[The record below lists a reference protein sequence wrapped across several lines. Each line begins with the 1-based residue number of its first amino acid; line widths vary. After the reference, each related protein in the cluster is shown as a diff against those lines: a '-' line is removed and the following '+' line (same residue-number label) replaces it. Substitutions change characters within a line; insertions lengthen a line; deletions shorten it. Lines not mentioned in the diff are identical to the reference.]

1 MYSIYSKVWWFGPLM
16 YFVPCV
22 SHVLLY
28 AYFFNSR
35 HNSFWGKMAPSR
47 PLLNSKARWRSEPNL
62 PECLLREH
70 RSNRSP
76 DFELPFLNED
86 EGMSKDNKMNVIPLQ
101 SFSQLPSQLLPVDKD
116 KTIKNFL
123 ASLPSLQ
130 TIDDDQGIGENVY
143 TSESGSGSSSPIL
156 TPTDD
161 EQFHLRHRLVK
172 EIKDERCSR
181 GRRGKRYTEDM
192 ETGSS
197 PTEMSGGYYSQTSSQ
212 VTERVPSLTQ
222 SYSGIPPKPAPPAT
236 SRTTK
241 SKISPPPSDSL
252 SITTPMMASVRQP
265 IAQIHKYKL
274 VPMPTK
280 ATSVPHDLALSHNF
294 SALPSRKLAAI
305 SPESSKTSLSSL
317 VTSALPEKEGVEE
330 ADNQPEDSIMIT
342 VTDSKELIVDEPAC
356 EELSVRTKEHARQSS
371 DGALPSMTSSSTIA
385 TETASDAGN
394 QQHRRAK
401 SDGDNNISGPTQI
414 PSVPDR
420 VKEIE
425 EMSGALSSTQGGSS
439 VTNSG
444 APSPGGIYMNITPNS
459 DDKQPSVTSSSVS
472 DDKQQSVESM
482 SQSSSEQSLSSDSE
496 LEEIEQTSI
505 KSNSPRCMRATRHG
519 SLSPN
524 PPSIQMKMVTEQT
537 RCTSLM
543 YLPHSEQE
551 QHQQTSE
558 LNDENLASSLM
569 GAVKARIQD
578 IEEKNK
584 DSGGSSRSKASPE
597 KNEAFKK
604 SPPPAKVVQRPSSSA
619 VTSSANGEQLDTSV
633 EALTSVRRHSTT
645 TQHRRPSSEVLVED
659 ESRSQSVAKPRMGR
673 RESTPPALFS
683 AWSQL
688 MPADDIP
695 RNPVQDLKQKFEEST
710 ESRTVTKSMEA
721 RPRARALD
729 TIKKLGSNLRRSQSL
744 RTVGS
749 PSNSATKHG
758 YKRKKPSLEEPSKS
772 TFTPISDSTSQD

>member
-1 MYSIYSKVWWFGPLM
+1 
-16 YFVPCV
+16 
-22 SHVLLY
+22 
-28 AYFFNSR
+28 
-35 HNSFWGKMAPSR
+35 MAPSR
-47 PLLNSKARWRSEPNL
+47 PLLNSKIRWRSEPNL
-62 PECLLREH
+62 PECLLREN

-76 DFELPFLNED
+76 DLDLPFLNEED
-86 EGMSKDNKMNVIPLQ
+86 SSHNNKMNVIPLQ
-101 SFSQLPSQLLPVDKD
+101 SFSQLPSHLMPVDKD
-116 KTIKNFL
+116 RNIKNYL

-130 TIDDDQGIGENVY
+130 TIDDDQGIVENAY

-156 TPTDD
+156 TPTDED
-161 EQFHLRHRLVK
+161 HFHLRHKLAK

-181 GRRGKRYTEDM
+181 GRHGKRYTDNV

-241 SKISPPPSDSL
+241 SKVSPPPSDSS
-252 SITTPMMASVRQP
+252 SITTPMMATVRQP
-265 IAQIHKYKL
+265 IARSNQLPYKF
-274 VPMPTK
+274 VSKAFK
-280 ATSVPHDLALSHNF
+280 ATSVPHDLALGHNY
-294 SALPSRKLAAI
+294 SAPPSRKLAAI

-317 VTSALPEKEGVEE
+317 VTSALHEEGVEDIDE
-330 ADNQPEDSIMIT
+330 QPEESIMIT
-342 VTDSKELIVDEPAC
+342 VTDSKEELIEDEPIR
-356 EELSVRTKEHARQSS
+356 EQIPIRTMEHEGHARQSS

-385 TETASDAGN
+385 TEAASDVGN

-401 SDGDNNISGPTQI
+401 SDGEDISGPTQI

-439 VTNSG
+439 VSNSG
-444 APSPGGIYMNITPNS
+444 APSPGAIYMNITPSS
-459 DDKQPSVTSSSVS
+459 DDKQPSVSSSSVS
-472 DDKQQSVESM
+472 DDKQQSDGSM
-482 SQSSSEQSLSSDSE
+482 SRSLSEQSLSTESE
-496 LEEIEQTSI
+496 LEELVQGSVN
-505 KSNSPRCMRATRHG
+505 SNSPRCVRSTRHG

-524 PPSIQMKMVTEQT
+524 PPSLQMKVVTEQT

-543 YLPHSEQE
+543 YLPQE
-551 QHQQTSE
+551 QHQQQSE

-569 GAVKARIQD
+569 GAVKARVQD

-584 DSGGSSRSKASPE
+584 DSCGSSRSKASPE
-597 KNEAFKK
+597 KSEICKK
-604 SPPPAKVVQRPSSSA
+604 FTPPPLSVVQRPSSSSVA
-619 VTSSANGEQLDTSV
+619 NSSNEEEVHATAESLM
-633 EALTSVRRHSTT
+633 SVRRHSTT
-645 TQHRRPSSEVLVED
+645 PQHRRPSSEVLVQD
-659 ESRSQSVAKPRMGR
+659 ESSSLTVAKPRMGR

-710 ESRTVTKSMEA
+710 KESKAFSKSTEV
-721 RPRARALD
+721 RPQTRALD
-729 TIKKLGSNLRRSQSL
+729 TIKKVGSNLRRSQSL
-744 RTVGS
+744 RTMGS
-749 PSNSATKHG
+749 PSSSGSQHG
-758 YKRKKPSLEEPSKS
+758 HKRKKSSHEEPSSS
-772 TFTPISDSTSQD
+772 TFTPISDTNSQD